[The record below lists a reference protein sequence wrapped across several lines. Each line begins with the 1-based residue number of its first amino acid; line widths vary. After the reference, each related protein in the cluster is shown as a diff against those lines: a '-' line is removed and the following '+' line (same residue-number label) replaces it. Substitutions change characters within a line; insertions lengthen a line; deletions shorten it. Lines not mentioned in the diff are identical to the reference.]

1 MMKTKFPEWLKK
13 RLPSQDKWMHV
24 EDILE
29 DLNLNTVCQ
38 SAQCPNQ
45 GECFGNNTATFMIMG
60 RNCSRNCRFCA
71 VTSAKPEE
79 LDPLEPAHVA
89 EAVKRLGLKYIVITS
104 VTRDDLADGGVSHF
118 IKTVKEIKKISDDIK
133 IELLT
138 PDFQG
143 EVDILKKLAE
153 TDFEV
158 FNHNVE
164 TIPRLYSS
172 VRPEADYEQ
181 SLFVL
186 EKMKELNDQL
196 YTKSGIM
203 VGLGEQKE
211 EVIEVMNDL
220 RDKDVDILT
229 IGQYLQPSS
238 MHLKVKEFITPELF
252 AEYKTIGEGL
262 GFKSVV
268 SEPFARSSYHAA
280 ESLK

>member
-1 MMKTKFPEWLKK
+1 MMKAKFPEWLKK
-13 RLPSQDKWMHV
+13 RLPAQDKWMNV

-29 DLNLNTVCQ
+29 DLDLNTVCQ
-38 SAQCPNQ
+38 SAECPNQ
-45 GECFGNNTATFMIMG
+45 GECFANNTATFMIMG

-71 VTSAKPEE
+71 VTSAKPEK

-89 EAVKRLGLKYIVITS
+89 EAVEKLGLKYVVITS
-104 VTRDDLADGGVSHF
+104 VTRDDLEDGGVSHF
-118 IKTVKEIKKISDDIK
+118 IKTVEEIKKISDDIK

-143 EVDILKKLAE
+143 QVDILEKLAE
-153 TDFEV
+153 ADFEV

-172 VRPEADYEQ
+172 VRPEANYQQ

-186 EKMKELNDQL
+186 EQMKELNDQI

-211 EVIEVMNDL
+211 EVIKIMNDL
-220 RDKDVDILT
+220 RDKGVDILT

-238 MHLKVKEFITPELF
+238 KHLKVKEFITPELF
-252 AEYKTIGEGL
+252 FEYKTIGESL